1 MKNNMPTDVYEYNE
15 AVYQD
20 HVLEPYHLIETSTKI
35 TDDGLTYE
43 KLDEEEREQY
53 EDEFCEDDG
62 LVDHIPPEKINTYIL
77 NRDTVDIMI
86 SALMNHGIKHKNGI
100 HVG

>member
-1 MKNNMPTDVYEYNE
+1 MPTDVYEYNE

-20 HVLEPYHLIETSTKI
+20 HVLVPYHLIETSTKI

-62 LVDHIPPEKINTYIL
+62 L
-77 NRDTVDIMI
+77 
-86 SALMNHGIKHKNGI
+86 G
-100 HVG
+100 